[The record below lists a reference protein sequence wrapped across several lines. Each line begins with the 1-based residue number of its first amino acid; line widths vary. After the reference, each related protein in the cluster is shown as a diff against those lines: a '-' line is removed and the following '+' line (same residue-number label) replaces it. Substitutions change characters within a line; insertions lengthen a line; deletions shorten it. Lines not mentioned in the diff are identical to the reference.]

1 MPTPDTPDDIKKQQ
15 KEKAEKAKQGAKA
28 AKSKAKSQAQGEEET
43 LVVAAAPTEETPAT
57 ADGDAAK
64 KLPKGSKVHYDGHG
78 LMKKPKLIRRRYHK
92 PEGTGFHPFDGIKN
106 FFSRLVHG
114 TPKQKPSGKGKNGT
128 DKPADDSFPPPA
140 GQ

>member
-28 AKSKAKSQAQGEEET
+28 AKKAKSQAQDGEEAS
-43 LVVAAAPTEETPAT
+43 VVAATPTEATPEAA

-78 LMKKPKLIRRRYHK
+78 LMKRPKLIRRRYHK
-92 PEGTGFHPFDGIKN
+92 PESDGFHPLAGITH

-114 TPKQKPSGKGKNGT
+114 KPKDKPSGKGKKGK
-128 DKPADDSFPPPA
+128 DQPADDTFPEP
-140 GQ
+140 GK